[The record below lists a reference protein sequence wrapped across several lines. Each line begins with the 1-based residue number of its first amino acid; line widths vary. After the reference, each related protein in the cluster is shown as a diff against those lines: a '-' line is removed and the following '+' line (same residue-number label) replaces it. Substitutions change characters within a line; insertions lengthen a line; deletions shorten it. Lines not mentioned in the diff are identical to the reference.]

1 VQDIDTRQLTRT
13 LVEHGAILEYAEPAQ
28 ARLVSRFKGLW
39 PPAPLKQ

>member
-28 ARLVSRFKGLW
+28 ARLVNRFKGQW
-39 PPAPLKQ
+39 PPRPPK